1 MRRTSTDRM
10 VSRRHRIITAIE
22 DRRMAAAIN
31 IRLSVTITQ
40 DPITAVM
47 VIVMSSSRYDHMA
60 TIRNPTIMSSMGGH

>member
-22 DRRMAAAIN
+22 DRMAAAIN